1 MKKLIILSIL
11 AIIISNIIAHDVT
24 HNTWFLYMN
33 DNDVCIEI
41 HENLCY
47 SCGDYY
53 YFIRCE
59 SEECSYMKYKNDCGD
74 PIGSRTNIPIFTN
87 ACEVLLNKTEQCTFG
102 SEVYSEQV
110 IGFFTILFLG
120 IVTSMI
126 FLLIFCFGYTIY
138 LFIRLMIRRKKMKDL
153 QESTAL
159 FMDEML

>member
-1 MKKLIILSIL
+1 MKTLIILSIL

-24 HNTWFLYMN
+24 LNTWFLYMN
-33 DNDVCIEI
+33 DNDVCREI

-59 SEECSYMKYKNDCGD
+59 SEECSYMKYKNDCND
-74 PIGSRTNIPIFTN
+74 PIGLITNIPIFTN
-87 ACEVLLNKTEQCTFG
+87 ACEALLNKTEQCTFG

-110 IGFFTILFLG
+110 IGILTILFWG
-120 IVTSMI
+120 TATSMI
-126 FLLIFCFGYTIY
+126 LLLIFCVGYTIF
-138 LFIRLMIRRKKMKDL
+138 LFIRLMIRRKKMDDL

-159 FMDEML
+159 FMDEL